1 MPSATRIP
9 ALLVAL
15 ALALAVAAC
24 GGGSEESTP
33 EVPEDAVALVG
44 DAEVAKSEFDQVLAQ
59 AKTTYKAREQ
69 EFPKLGTPE
78 YEQLKQAIV
87 RSLVE
92 QKQFEIGAEELGLS
106 VTDEEIDKRL
116 EELKKQFFEGDQKKY
131 EAELKNQGLTNE
143 QVREDLRARLLS
155 EKIFK
160 EVTADVKVTD
170 ADIKKYYDE
179 QKSQFTTPASRQVRH
194 ILVGCDKP
202 AACRRAR
209 AEANSLY
216 QQIQGGADFAA
227 LARQNSDDPSSKGQG
242 GKFTAQKGGTVPPFD
257 HTAFA
262 LETGEVSRPVKTQFG
277 WHIIEALKDA
287 TPARTKPLSAVEKDV
302 RQTLLQQKQ
311 NDTMN
316 KWVED
321 LAKRLDDDV
330 AYAAGFR
337 PPAQQATTGQTP
349 ATTPTE

>member
-1 MPSATRIP
+1 M
-9 ALLVAL
+9 AL
-15 ALALAVAAC
+15 ALALVVAAC

-44 DAEVAKSEFDQVLAQ
+44 DAEIAKSEFDQVLAQ
-59 AKTTYKAREQ
+59 AKTTYEAREQ

-92 QKQFEIGAEELGLS
+92 QKQFEIGAQELGLS
-106 VTDEEIDKRL
+106 VADEEIDKRL
-116 EELKKQFFEGDQKKY
+116 EELKKQFFEGDEKKY
-131 EAELKNQGLTNE
+131 EAELKNQGLTDE

-170 ADIKKYYDE
+170 AEIQKFYDE
-179 QKSQFTTPASRQVRH
+179 QKSQFTTPATRQVRH
-194 ILVGCDKP
+194 ILLGCNKP
-202 AACRRAR
+202 AACAKAR

-227 LARQNSDDPSSKGQG
+227 LARQHSDDQSSKAQG
-242 GKFTAQKGGTVPPFD
+242 GKFTAQKGATAAPFD
-257 HTAFA
+257 RTAFA
-262 LETGEVSRPVKTQFG
+262 LETGEVSRPVRTQQFG

-287 TPARTKPLSAVEKDV
+287 TPERTKPLSAVEKDI

-316 KWVED
+316 TWVED

-337 PPAQQATTGQTP
+337 PPVQQTTTGAT
-349 ATTPTE
+349 TTPTE